1 MKKQISLLIMLI
13 LLLSGCK
20 PKEFFDP
27 WDDLGGAGN
36 GETGDKEDIEINQ
49 YDPDNIVNI
58 SENQKDD

>member
-1 MKKQISLLIMLI
+1 MKKRISLLIMII

-36 GETGDKEDIEINQ
+36 GETGDKYFVNNDKLQ
-49 YDPDNIVNI
+49 YGPIGYKI
-58 SENQKDD
+58 KKR